1 MRTHAKSERQCSFWD
16 NNTQYIMIAYC
27 FSFIHLSVV
36 FLYFMPQ
43 RFRFSWNIATKDSLV
58 VHTELC
64 SSLEHP
70 TPLIFIPTLNPH
82 LHLSPPPRP
91 PHPSLLL
98 SLHHSPSLSRFARLL
113 SLFQHSRS
121 ITCLRVTPCTLHAEH
136 FLLLFLLCV
145 CPSLSTLHL

>member
-1 MRTHAKSERQCSFWD
+1 MPSQS
-16 NNTQYIMIAYC
+16 NN
-27 FSFIHLSVV
+27 VV
-36 FLYFMPQ
+36 FGTIIHHDCILLLLHPSIHIFSLTFQ
-43 RFRFSWNIATKDSLV
+43 RFRFSYRIATKDSLV

-64 SSLEHP
+64 SSLELP

-91 PHPSLLL
+91 PHHSLLL

-113 SLFQHSRS
+113 SLFQRSRS